1 MPARTGY
8 STGDKF
14 VRMIDLFDRL
24 ASTRR
29 GLSTQEIADTF
40 EVNVRSAQR
49 YIRQLR
55 DDVGLDIVTEGG
67 RHRLGEGTRLP
78 ALQLDRDQ
86 ATALLVAVRLLQQL
100 HPDRDPALVGAM
112 ARLASALRVPT
123 VTELLGR
130 FIETVEER
138 PENPVA
144 LQLRRAVVEGFAGQ
158 LKLQIDYSD
167 ARGQASRRVIHPYF
181 LEPRSE
187 SRTLYIFAH
196 DEATGE
202 VRVFRLDRISQA
214 RVLRERFE
222 PPSDFDAD
230 ALVSGSWGI
239 WQAEGHDE
247 VVLRFSPE
255 AAARVRQSLWHPS
268 SRLSD
273 LEGGGVE
280 LRLTVASEVEMRP
293 WVLGWGAQV
302 EVLAPASLRAHVAA
316 SMAAGARLYAGG

>member
-14 VRMIDLFDRL
+14 VRVIELFDRL

-29 GLSTQEIADTF
+29 GLTTQEIADAF

-55 DDVGLDIVTEGG
+55 EDVGLDIVTEDG
-67 RHRLGEGTRLP
+67 RYRLGEGTRLP

-86 ATALLVAVRLLQQL
+86 ATALLIAVRLLQQL
-100 HPDRDPALVGAM
+100 YPDRDPALIGAM
-112 ARLASALRVPT
+112 ARLTAALRVPT

-138 PENPVA
+138 PENPIA
-144 LQLRRAVVEGFAGQ
+144 LQLRRAVVESFTGQ
-158 LKLQIDYSD
+158 LKLEIEYTD
-167 ARGQASRRVIHPYF
+167 ARGQPSRRVIRPYF

-187 SRTLYIFAH
+187 SRTIYVFAH
-196 DEATGE
+196 DEASGK
-202 VRVFRLDRISQA
+202 VRLFRLDRISRA
-214 RVLRERFE
+214 RVVRERFE
-222 PPSDFDAD
+222 PPADFDAD
-230 ALVSGSWGI
+230 ALVSGSWGV

-247 VVLRFSPE
+247 VVLRFTRE
-255 AAARVRQSLWHPS
+255 AASRVRQSFWHRS
-268 SRLSD
+268 AQLTD

-293 WVLGWGAQV
+293 WVLGWGSQV
-302 EVLAPASLRAHVAA
+302 EVLAPPSLREHVAA
-316 SMAAGARLYAGG
+316 SMAAGARLYASD